1 VEVRDNRGTT
11 ALPDHK
17 DQNFMQALLIV
28 AHGSRRA
35 ESNDE
40 IRTLANKVETL
51 SADAYGFV
59 GSAFLELA
67 EPSIPDGIQQ
77 CIERGA
83 TLVTVMPFFLSA
95 GRHVVTDV
103 PEMVREKQREHPNVQ
118 IRMAPY
124 LGVSSL
130 MPDLI
135 LQSAASACHCTG
147 GDCTYPACI
156 RG

>member
-1 VEVRDNRGTT
+1 
-11 ALPDHK
+11 
-17 DQNFMQALLIV
+17 MQALLII
-28 AHGSRRA
+28 AHGSRRS

-40 IRTLANKVETL
+40 IRDLARKVAHQSGDL
-51 SADAYGFV
+51 YGFV

-77 CIERGA
+77 CIDQGA
-83 TLVTVMPFFLSA
+83 TTVTIMPFFLSA

-103 PEMVREKQREHPNVQ
+103 PEMVREKQREYPDVQ
-118 IRMAPY
+118 VRMAPY

-135 LQSAASACHCTG
+135 LQSAGNACKCL
-147 GDCTYPACI
+147 GDSCTYPACL
-156 RG
+156 RA